1 MLTLEND
8 LKQTENAFLNYIDK
22 HILTIQ
28 KNDNNMAVPGGEIL
42 LSAALFYAVLSPY
55 WSVYWSTQK
64 RKFGE
69 NFWNQK

>member
-42 LSAALFYAVLSPY
+42 LSAALCYAVLSIVLPK
-55 WSVYWSTQK
+55 SRT
-64 RKFGE
+64 F
-69 NFWNQK
+69 